1 MSDVTTDP
9 LTPAA
14 APGWPTGPRGGPSLG
29 AGGLWSPGRRRL
41 TAALV
46 LTITLVAFE
55 SLAIATVMP
64 VVADDLGGLGLYGWV
79 FSGFF
84 LGSLLGIVL
93 AGRAADRRGTRLPFA
108 VGLALFAVGLVV
120 GGSAQSMTM
129 LVAGRV
135 AQGMGAGV
143 IPAVAYATV
152 GTAYP
157 PELRPRVF
165 AVFSSAWVIP
175 GLVGP
180 AAASAIEGW
189 TSWRVVF
196 LALLPLVGLAALLAL
211 PALSDRAPA
220 VDPPAVDPPVADAPA
235 GGPGAGSAARPA
247 PVDPEPD
254 DRRRDA
260 VVLVAGVALVLG
272 GLGAHQVPLAIAL
285 VVAGALPAVWA
296 FVRLV
301 PEGTISLHPG
311 LPAAVAVRGI
321 LTFAFFG
328 TDAYVSLAV
337 TEAHGAPTWVA
348 GLALTGA
355 TLSWTTGAWVQQRL
369 VVRRGPRWLVRRGFA
384 VIAVGIAAMTVAL
397 GSVPVGAV
405 VVAWTIGGLGMGLSY
420 APISVTVL
428 GTAAPGQEG
437 RASASLQLTDV
448 LGVSLG
454 TGLAGVFVA
463 LGEGRDWATS
473 SSLTIAFL
481 VTLAVA
487 VGGVVAAGRLPSRL
501 PGVDAPTQQDA
512 GAVADAR

>member
-1 MSDVTTDP
+1 
-9 LTPAA
+9 
-14 APGWPTGPRGGPSLG
+14 
-29 AGGLWSPGRRRL
+29 
-41 TAALV
+41 
-46 LTITLVAFE
+46 
-55 SLAIATVMP
+55 
-64 VVADDLGGLGLYGWV
+64 
-79 FSGFF
+79 
-84 LGSLLGIVL
+84 
-93 AGRAADRRGTRLPFA
+93 
-108 VGLALFAVGLVV
+108 
-120 GGSAQSMTM
+120 
-129 LVAGRV
+129 
-135 AQGMGAGV
+135 
-143 IPAVAYATV
+143 
-152 GTAYP
+152 
-157 PELRPRVF
+157 
-165 AVFSSAWVIP
+165 
-175 GLVGP
+175 
-180 AAASAIEGW
+180 
-189 TSWRVVF
+189 
-196 LALLPLVGLAALLAL
+196 
-211 PALSDRAPA
+211 
-220 VDPPAVDPPVADAPA
+220 
-235 GGPGAGSAARPA
+235 
-247 PVDPEPD
+247 
-254 DRRRDA
+254 
-260 VVLVAGVALVLG
+260 VLVAGVALVLG

-285 VVAGALPAVWA
+285 VVAGGLPAAWA

-501 PGVDAPTQQDA
+501 PGVDAPTQLDG